1 MLHDLSLYHLGGSFV
16 CKFFDMSQQFTAN
29 LVWILYQLFDTICIT
44 KPLSSRPANSE
55 RYIVCKDLLTQQPSR
70 LIQALSDLNQRFE
83 KEEISSFIPAAIL
96 ESDEEFVDYIKMR
109 NLRYF

>member
-1 MLHDLSLYHLGGSFV
+1 
-16 CKFFDMSQQFTAN
+16 MSQQFTAN
-29 LVWILYQLFDTICIT
+29 LVWILYQVFGTICIT

-55 RYIVCKDLLTQQPSR
+55 RYIVCKDLLTQHPTQ
-70 LIQALSDLNQRFE
+70 LIQALSDINQRFE

-109 NLRYF
+109 NLRYAKNTSFNDIMDWCRIV